1 MNINC
6 MFIGWILYALTVWL
20 FGILL
25 LVTVFAFV
33 YAYTAVLLI
42 ISSIMY
48 VNNNNNNNN
57 IIIASCLYLTSLSTD
72 SLTIIINILI
82 QFIQSL
88 TGRFLFIEGKGKEQ
102 RFVLTNRYCSVSRQ
116 PLIPYSIRRLY
127 HITSYLLYC
136 YNGLLGLGS
145 SIGRT
150 VIAAGQ
156 GLVLAP
162 RLDITGIKKSKIDKG
177 MYCKLKFTTIH
188 EYVCIFIA
196 Y

>member
-1 MNINC
+1 MIRHIVHPLQASTLKYPGYQIGYITLGKQKGREERKVGGCDKEKEVNIEEEVNINC

-57 IIIASCLYLTSLSTD
+57 IIIASCLYLTSFSTD

-88 TGRFLFIEGKGKEQ
+88 TGRFLFIEGKEQ

-116 PLIPYSIRRLY
+116 PLIP
-127 HITSYLLYC
+127 LL
-136 YNGLLGLGS
+136 
-145 SIGRT
+145 
-150 VIAAGQ
+150 
-156 GLVLAP
+156 
-162 RLDITGIKKSKIDKG
+162 
-177 MYCKLKFTTIH
+177 H
-188 EYVCIFIA
+188 
-196 Y
+196 